1 MVCRSCSAFQEKIVL
16 LHKEKLMIT
25 KDKLRQKL
33 INRIKKLSD
42 DKLDSVQKYIDNIEN
57 DINEKSEILAFSGIF
72 KDLDKDIMKD
82 LTTALPKRRIQGTS
96 RIN

>member
-1 MVCRSCSAFQEKIVL
+1 
-16 LHKEKLMIT
+16 MIT

-57 DINEKSEILAFSGIF
+57 DINEKSEILSFSGIF
-72 KDLDKDIMKD
+72 KDLDKDIIKYLNID
-82 LTTALPKRRIQGTS
+82 LPKRLIQGT
-96 RIN
+96 

>member
-1 MVCRSCSAFQEKIVL
+1 
-16 LHKEKLMIT
+16 MIT